1 VPRTFAA
8 AWQDWCALFAANK
21 DMLRAIKST
30 FVTIGAMLFMSG
42 CAKSPGSQSSMM
54 LRELARS
61 YLIGTTYDQALI
73 ASRQENPSDLRSAL
87 KRLDELNAVD
97 VAVDLQLSHAED
109 RVRSGMSLQM
119 QAFQIKKKN
128 YALSH
133 QMEGQAMQE
142 YRSALRWSPQFPSKD
157 PVLLNALGYSLADR
171 GASQKDFE
179 LALQLTSHAVAILNR
194 QITTSAGTDASNQ
207 NLFAQLQMQLAI
219 TRDSQAWAF
228 YKLKR
233 FNEAEAVQNK
243 ALAQAKTSKLG
254 SGAFAELWMHQA
266 KILQGLGMLEAANA
280 AMKESQR
287 LSGQRN

>member
-1 VPRTFAA
+1 
-8 AWQDWCALFAANK
+8 
-21 DMLRAIKST
+21 
-30 FVTIGAMLFMSG
+30 
-42 CAKSPGSQSSMM
+42 
-54 LRELARS
+54 
-61 YLIGTTYDQALI
+61 
-73 ASRQENPSDLRSAL
+73 
-87 KRLDELNAVD
+87 
-97 VAVDLQLSHAED
+97 
-109 RVRSGMSLQM
+109 
-119 QAFQIKKKN
+119 
-128 YALSH
+128 
-133 QMEGQAMQE
+133 MQE

-194 QITTSAGTDASNQ
+194 QITTSAGTDASQ
-207 NLFAQLQMQLAI
+207 TLFAQLQMQLAI
-219 TRDSQAWAF
+219 TRDSQAWAL

-233 FNEAEAVQNK
+233 FNEAEAAQSK

-266 KILQGLGMLEAANA
+266 KILQALGKLEAANA

>member
-1 VPRTFAA
+1 
-8 AWQDWCALFAANK
+8 
-21 DMLRAIKST
+21 
-30 FVTIGAMLFMSG
+30 
-42 CAKSPGSQSSMM
+42 M

-73 ASRQENPSDLRSAL
+73 ASRQENSPVLRRAL
-87 KRLDELNAVD
+87 NRLDELNAAD

-133 QMEGQAMQE
+133 QLEGQATQE

-171 GASQKDFE
+171 GNSQKDFE

-194 QITTSAGTDASNQ
+194 QITASADTINQ
-207 NLFAQLQMQLAI
+207 TLLSEAEVQLAL
-219 TRDSQAWAF
+219 TRDSQAWAL

-233 FNEAEAVQNK
+233 FNEAEAAQDK
-243 ALAQAKTSKLG
+243 ALAQAKTSKVG

-266 KILQGLGMLEAANA
+266 KILQALGRMEAANA